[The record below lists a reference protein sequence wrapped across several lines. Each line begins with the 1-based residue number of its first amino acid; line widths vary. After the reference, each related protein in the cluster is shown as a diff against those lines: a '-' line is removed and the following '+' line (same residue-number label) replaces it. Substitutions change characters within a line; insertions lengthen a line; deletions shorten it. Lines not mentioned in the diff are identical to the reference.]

1 MASLPRFRF
10 TAGLRHRESRSGTG
24 LPWSGPHDNHTHT
37 SLAMSALART
47 ARIAAVLLLASK
59 AGASEAPEPEP
70 ELALASERGLQG
82 GRVGYNC
89 ASPTSCLL

>member
-1 MASLPRFRF
+1 MAGSWGPPVSARIFFLPGRGSLGP
-10 TAGLRHRESRSGTG
+10 GLA
-24 LPWSGPHDNHTHT
+24 NHTHT